1 MALGTSLIPG
11 YPFWLPSDN
20 AIAVVLFLELTGS
33 LTSVSMKAGVKSC
46 YEFVFISGCL
56 FDVKFIERSI
66 YQLPNNFCDPSP
78 PPPLPAPPSTS
89 RLFFASC
96 SGGYI
101 GNTNLAD
108 IQSCTTITG
117 DLVSQPI

>member
-20 AIAVVLFLELTGS
+20 AIAVVLFLELTGN
-33 LTSVSMKAGVKSC
+33 LTSLSMKAGVQSC
-46 YEFVFISGCL
+46 YDFLVIPGCL

-66 YQLPNNFCDPSP
+66 NQLPNNFCDSSP
-78 PPPLPAPPSTS
+78 PFPSPAPPSTS
-89 RLFFASC
+89 RLFRASC
-96 SGGYI
+96 NGGTI
-101 GNTNLAD
+101 ANTNLAD